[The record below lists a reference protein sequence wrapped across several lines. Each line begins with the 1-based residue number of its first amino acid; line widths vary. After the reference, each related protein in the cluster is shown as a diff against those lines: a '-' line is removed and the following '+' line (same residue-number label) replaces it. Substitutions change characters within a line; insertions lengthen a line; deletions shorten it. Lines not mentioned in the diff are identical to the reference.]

1 MANTKEL
8 RHRIKSVKTTQ
19 QMTKAMKMVA
29 AAKLRRAQDNITNL
43 RPYAVKLNEI
53 MGNLTANV
61 GGEIDSP
68 YASEQSPDKVL
79 LVVIT
84 SNRGLCGAFNTNVNK
99 EAVKVIK
106 ENYATQEAAGNLE
119 ILAVGKKAFD
129 YFSKREYKVIE
140 NKNFD
145 VFANLS
151 FDTVDEVASMVMEGY
166 TAGRWNRVDIV
177 FNEFVNVMSQER
189 KSERFLPIAATPV
202 AEGESTATSDYIF
215 EPSMAE
221 ILEDLIPKSLRTQ
234 FYKSVLESNAG
245 EHGAR
250 MVAMDN
256 ATTNAEDLLKELKL
270 AYNQARQAAI
280 TTEILEIVAG
290 AEALASAS

>member
-1 MANTKEL
+1 
-8 RHRIKSVKTTQ
+8 
-19 QMTKAMKMVA
+19 MVA

-53 MGNLTANV
+53 MGNLAANV

-68 YASEQSPDKVL
+68 YASTQAPEKVL

-99 EAVKVIK
+99 EALRVIK
-106 ENYATQEAAGNLE
+106 EHYTAQEAAGNLE
-119 ILAVGKKAFD
+119 ILAVGKKAYDF
-129 YFSKREYKVIE
+129 FSKRNYKVVE
-140 NKNFD
+140 DKNHD

-151 FDTVDEVASMVMEGY
+151 FESVNEVGSMVMEGY
-166 TAGRWNRVDIV
+166 VAGRWNRVDLI

-189 KSERFLPIAATPV
+189 THEQFLPIAATPP
-202 AEGESTATSDYIF
+202 AEGDTGSTSDYIF

-234 FYKSVLESNAG
+234 FFKAVLETNAG
-245 EHGAR
+245 EQGAR